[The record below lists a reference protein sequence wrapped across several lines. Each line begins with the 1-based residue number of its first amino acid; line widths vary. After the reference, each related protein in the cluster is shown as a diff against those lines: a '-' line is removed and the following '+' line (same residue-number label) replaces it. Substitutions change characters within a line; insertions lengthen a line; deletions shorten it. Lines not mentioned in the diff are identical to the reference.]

1 MHRIR
6 TRLVSARTALV
17 NQTRGLLSDY
27 GETEAKT
34 LAAFKK
40 LLHRVTDEGFTGLS
54 VTLKE
59 EICMAADEYASPSLR
74 INRLNKKLNEVSIRD
89 QDCARLTSIPGIG
102 SINATAIV

>member
-1 MHRIR
+1 M
-6 TRLVSARTALV
+6 

-54 VTLKE
+54 ATLKE
-59 EICMAADEYASPSLR
+59 AICMAADEYESLSLR
-74 INRLNKKLNEVSIRD
+74 INQLNRKLNEVATRD
-89 QDCARLTSIPGIG
+89 QDCVRLKKHSGYRLHQRN
-102 SINATAIV
+102 SDCVRDC